1 VEPLPEKPKSFFY
14 DDDDDDG
21 DGIKDSKPIDRLAS
35 F

>member
-14 DDDDDDG
+14 DDDDDDD